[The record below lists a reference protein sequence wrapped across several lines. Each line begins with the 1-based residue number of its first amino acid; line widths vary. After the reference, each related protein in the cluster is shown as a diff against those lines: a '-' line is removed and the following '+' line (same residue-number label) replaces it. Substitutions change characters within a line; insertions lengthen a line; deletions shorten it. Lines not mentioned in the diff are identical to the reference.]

1 MKIKQKI
8 LVVDDKPSTLESVTG
23 VLEDIGFEVET
34 ALDGETA
41 LKKLD
46 ESLPE
51 AVLLDIWLPGIDGLE
66 VLKKIKQDWPV
77 LPVII
82 MSGHATIETAVK
94 ATKLGAYDVIEKPIS
109 YEQLELTIRNALKY
123 RDLQEENI
131 LLRQKATGRVEL
143 TGESPAMKQLKE
155 QIAIVAPTDAW
166 VLIQG
171 ENGTGKELVAQT
183 IHRLSKRSNKPMVE
197 VNCAAIPEELIE
209 SELFGHEKG
218 AFTGA
223 TSMKRGKFDLANGGT
238 LFLDEIGDMSLKT
251 QAKILRILQEQ
262 KFQRVGGSRT
272 ISVDVRI
279 IAATNKDLEKEIE
292 KGNFREDLYYR
303 LNVIPIYVPPLRERV
318 EDIPLLFEEF
328 MKEFG
333 AKTRGI
339 KRVQPE
345 VFEALSHYN
354 WPGNVRELRNLVERL
369 VILARGE
376 EITVRD
382 LPPNLRNS
390 AQNVSTELSQ
400 EIKETATISLYSFPK
415 DYKKAKQLF
424 EKRYLE
430 YQLKQYKGNVTKT
443 AEAIGIERRH
453 LHRKIKSLGIKI

>member
-333 AKTRGI
+333 AKARGI

-400 EIKETATISLYSFPK
+400 EIKETATIPLYSFPK

>member
-23 VLEDIGFEVET
+23 VLEDIGFEVDT

-41 LKKLD
+41 LKKLE

-51 AVLLDIWLPGIDGLE
+51 VVLLDIWLPGIDGLE

-131 LLRQKATGRVEL
+131 LLRQKAAGRLEL

-155 QIAIVAPTDAW
+155 QITIVAPTDAW

-183 IHRLSKRSNKPMVE
+183 IHRLSKRSSKPMVE

-251 QAKILRILQEQ
+251 QAKI
-262 KFQRVGGSRT
+262 S
-272 ISVDVRI
+272 
-279 IAATNKDLEKEIE
+279 
-292 KGNFREDLYYR
+292 KG
-303 LNVIPIYVPPLRERV
+303 
-318 EDIPLLFEEF
+318 
-328 MKEFG
+328 
-333 AKTRGI
+333 
-339 KRVQPE
+339 
-345 VFEALSHYN
+345 
-354 WPGNVRELRNLVERL
+354 
-369 VILARGE
+369 
-376 EITVRD
+376 
-382 LPPNLRNS
+382 
-390 AQNVSTELSQ
+390 
-400 EIKETATISLYSFPK
+400 
-415 DYKKAKQLF
+415 
-424 EKRYLE
+424 
-430 YQLKQYKGNVTKT
+430 
-443 AEAIGIERRH
+443 RR
-453 LHRKIKSLGIKI
+453 

>member
-400 EIKETATISLYSFPK
+400 EIKETATIPLYSFPK

>member
-23 VLEDIGFEVET
+23 VLEDLGFEVDT

-41 LKKLD
+41 LKKLE

-109 YEQLELTIRNALKY
+109 YEQIELTIRNAIKY

-131 LLRQKATGRVEL
+131 LLRQKAVGRVEL

-303 LNVIPIYVPPLRERV
+303 LNVIPIYVPPLRERT

-333 AKTRGI
+333 AYARGI
-339 KRVQPE
+339 KHVQPE
-345 VFEALSHYN
+345 VFDALSSYN

-376 EITVRD
+376 EITIDD

-390 AQNVSTELSQ
+390 NKSIANLSNANGKVEIPHYFSTN
-400 EIKETATISLYSFPK
+400 
-415 DYKKAKQLF
+415 DYRKARQLF
-424 EKRYLE
+424 EKEYLE
-430 YQLKQYKGNVTKT
+430 YKLKQYKGNITKT

-453 LHRKIKSLGIKI
+453 LHRKIKTLGIKV